1 MKAFRI
7 YGAYS
12 ARYETL
18 PDPQI
23 GADDV
28 LVGVRAVALC
38 GTDLEIYQGTM
49 FYFTSGLAHYP
60 IIPGHEWSGE
70 VLAIGDDVTNVKV
83 GDKVVGECT
92 VACGRCEFCQRG
104 WANQCVNR
112 RETGILDLD
121 GAYADLMVYP
131 AAQLHTFEELSYE
144 EAALCETTAISVYA
158 IKLVGTNP
166 SDRVA
171 VLGAGPIGLQ
181 AIQAAKAYGARQV
194 VVIGGR
200 HSRRE
205 LALQLGADAAIGDQI
220 ARHVDDLEAEVLRLT
235 EGRGFDVIIE
245 ATGNPEVTRILSKIV
260 RPRGRIALVG
270 LFNSQW
276 GSFDLDALVVNNIT
290 LYGSLGSPNVWD
302 ETLYLMQ
309 SGKIKAE
316 PLITERHP
324 LAEAEA
330 VLQRIEGRPADL
342 VKAVLIP

>member
-1 MKAFRI
+1 MNAFRV

-12 ARYETL
+12 AQYETL
-18 PDPQI
+18 PDPEV
-23 GADDV
+23 GPDDV
-28 LVGVRAVALC
+28 LVGVRAVAIC

-70 VLAIGDDVTNVKV
+70 VLAVGQNVTNVQV

-112 RETGILDLD
+112 RETGILNLD

-131 AAQLHTFEELSYE
+131 SAHLHTFEELSYE

-158 IKLVGTNP
+158 VKLVGANP

-181 AIQAAKAYGARQV
+181 AVQAAKAYGARQV

-200 HSRRE
+200 NSRRE
-205 LALQLGADAAIGDQI
+205 LALQLGADAVID
-220 ARHVDDLEAEVLRLT
+220 RHVDDPETEALRIT

-245 ATGNPEVTRILSKIV
+245 ATGNPEVTKTLMQIV

-290 LYGSLGSPNVWD
+290 IQGSLGSPNVWD

-316 PLITERHP
+316 PLITERRP

-330 VLQRIEGRPADL
+330 MLKTIEERPPDL
-342 VKAVLIP
+342 VKAILAP